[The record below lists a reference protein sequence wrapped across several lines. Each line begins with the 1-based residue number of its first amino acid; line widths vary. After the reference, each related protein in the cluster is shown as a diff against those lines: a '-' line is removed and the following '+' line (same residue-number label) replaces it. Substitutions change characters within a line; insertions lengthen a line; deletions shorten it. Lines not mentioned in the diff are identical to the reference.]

1 LVSSLPNWLNWTD
14 LGYGRAMLSGLPK
27 WYHQGSYSFS
37 IEAKSGNDKV
47 FQNFDLNI
55 TVDDFPPRIVNA
67 LGETI
72 FSKIQL
78 FILEDGSTESVS
90 DSITSLRAF
99 NPDKASGESLRWLVF
114 KQPSSGG
121 SISLSSEIDQN
132 SESALVSDFN
142 YSVPTNFNGIDL
154 FSLVVD
160 EGDRF
165 TEILFEINV
174 KSLPDPPAF
183 LTESPLEVAVVRGS
197 YTEFTVEVDEP
208 DQQSVDF
215 KVLHSSNDS
224 KWLTILSEVNSGNDI
239 SVTLGGVVP
248 SNFDKQSV
256 SLVVT
261 DPTGRFS
268 ILPVNLHSE

>member
-1 LVSSLPNWLNWTD
+1 
-14 LGYGRAMLSGLPK
+14 MLSGLPQ

-37 IEAKSGNDKV
+37 IEAKSGNDRV

-55 TVDDFPPRIVNA
+55 TVDDYPPRIVNS

-78 FILEDGSTESVS
+78 FIIEDGTTDPVI
-90 DSITSLRAF
+90 DLVTGLRAF
-99 NPDKASGESLRWLVF
+99 NPDKQFGESLRWLVL
-114 KQPSSGG
+114 KEPSSGG
-121 SISLSSEIDQN
+121 SISLSSALDQN
-132 SESALVSDFN
+132 NEYAIVSDFN
-142 YSVPTNFNGIDL
+142 YSIPANFNGKDL

-174 KSLPDPPAF
+174 KSVPDPPAF
-183 LTESPLEVAVVRGS
+183 LTESPFDITVDRS
-197 YTEFTVEVDEP
+197 SSIEFKVSVDEP
-208 DQQSVDF
+208 DQQFVDF
-215 KVLHSSNDS
+215 RVLYSSNNS

-256 SLVVT
+256 SLIAT
-261 DPTGRFS
+261 DSTGRFS